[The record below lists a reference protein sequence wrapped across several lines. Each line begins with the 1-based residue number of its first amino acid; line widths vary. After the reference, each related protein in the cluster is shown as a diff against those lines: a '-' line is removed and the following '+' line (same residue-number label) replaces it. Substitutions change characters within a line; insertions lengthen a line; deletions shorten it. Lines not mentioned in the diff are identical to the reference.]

1 MGECSAAA
9 LSDNSITCMNPLQQP
24 DFRGVIALELR
35 DGDPPRQAA
44 LRADA
49 AGELATRLGR
59 DLAKL
64 APAAGE
70 CDLALFAAHF
80 DPAEVLR
87 PGWPLHRRITELLQ
101 RAPGQAVF
109 GQEQGPR
116 IVGFGA
122 DPSGEVPQPL
132 QCDATLAGGGLRVM
146 PFILRGYAAASAGAE
161 LENVLLDRGMAAADA
176 ALALQDGLGARIEH
190 VRYLSLHDLVAMSA
204 MQYANVGLEALWTLL
219 ETALLEPD
227 AEAWLDA
234 GQEPLARY
242 ADGEVRIAL
251 FDPSAWRVRYAES
264 VKDKAKLERGFAMF
278 QARQRQFA
286 AVLDAHGVPVRFVHC
301 ADGDPAECLR

>member
-1 MGECSAAA
+1 
-9 LSDNSITCMNPLQQP
+9 MNPLDP
-24 DFRGVIALELR
+24 SEFRGVIALELR
-35 DGDPPRQAA
+35 DGDPPKQAA

-49 AGELATRLGR
+49 AGELATQLGR

-64 APAAGE
+64 VPAAG
-70 CDLALFAAHF
+70 D
-80 DPAEVLR
+80 VR
-87 PGWPLHRRITELLQ
+87 PGAVRRPF
-101 RAPGQAVF
+101 RSRRSAAPGLAAASPDHGIAATRAGAAQ
-109 GQEQGPR
+109 QGPR

-122 DPSGEVPQPL
+122 DASGDVPQPL
-132 QCDATLAGGGLRVM
+132 QCDAALAGGGLRVM
-146 PFILRGYAAASAGAE
+146 PFVLRGEAAASAGAQ
-161 LENVLLDRGMAAADA
+161 LEEVLLDRGMAAADA

-204 MQYANVGLEALWTLL
+204 MQYANVGLEPLWTLL

-251 FDPSAWRVRYAES
+251 FDPCGMARRAMPPAWKTRRNSNAASPCSRPAS
-264 VKDKAKLERGFAMF
+264 VSSPPCSKHTACPCSSCIAPMATMRSVCVSER
-278 QARQRQFA
+278 
-286 AVLDAHGVPVRFVHC
+286 P
-301 ADGDPAECLR
+301 